1 MSHYGDKLQNN
12 GPDFTFTSKSKE
24 NLSNLNKKLI
34 KMKYISCS
42 NLIIEVVYWIKRLI
56 RRVGI

>member
-1 MSHYGDKLQNN
+1 MSHYGDKLQSN

-24 NLSNLNKKLI
+24 NLRNLNKKLI
-34 KMKYISCS
+34 KMKYISCV

-56 RRVGI
+56 